1 MRVARL
7 PGSAPNAQQSL
18 ARTFVRGL
26 VAGLMLAFG
35 ILLIYGFG
43 AGYLGALAVPTPF
56 NFLGVALMLFGLILV
71 LWRFVAR
78 RL

>member
-1 MRVARL
+1 
-7 PGSAPNAQQSL
+7 
-18 ARTFVRGL
+18 
-26 VAGLMLAFG
+26 MLAFG